1 MDGDIQSMAKKYY
14 WLKLKENFFTAK
26 EIKKLRHIAG
36 GDTYT
41 VIYLKMMLLS
51 LQDEGKLYFDGI
63 EDSFSDELALELD
76 EDPDNV
82 KVTLMYLQKL
92 GLLVETNETEA
103 FLTQVP
109 ESIGKET
116 DKAELMRKLRASRAI
131 GNNVTELLPDCYTDI
146 DINKEKKID
155 IDNNAGIRME
165 IIDYLNTKTGKHF
178 NAKAASN
185 AKLIDARLKEGRTVD
200 DFKRVID
207 NKVSDW
213 KDTEQDQYLRPETL
227 FNASHFE
234 SYLNQRTVKP
244 KQKGNTLSDDM
255 SHDYDMERLRKAAKE

>member
-1 MDGDIQSMAKKYY
+1 MAKKYY

-51 LQDEGKLYFDGI
+51 LQDEGKLFFEGI
-63 EDSFSDELALELD
+63 EDSFSEELALELD

-109 ESIGKET
+109 EAIGKET
-116 DKAELMRKLRASRAI
+116 DKAEIMRKMRARRSI
-131 GNNVTELLPDCYTDI
+131 GNNVTELLPDRYTEIDIEKDI
-146 DINKEKKID
+146 DIEKEKKKRFTPPAREEVAQYITENGYKVNPDAFID
-155 IDNNAGIRME
+155 HYTSCGWVI
-165 IIDYLNTKTGKHF
+165 GK
-178 NAKAASN
+178 NKPMKDWRAAVRNWHRRDSE
-185 AKLIDARLKEGRTVD
+185 KSKPRDRTAPSE
-200 DFKRVID
+200 R
-207 NKVSDW
+207 
-213 KDTEQDQYLRPETL
+213 
-227 FNASHFE
+227 
-234 SYLNQRTVKP
+234 
-244 KQKGNTLSDDM
+244 
-255 SHDYDMERLRKAAKE
+255 HDYDIHELARRAKE